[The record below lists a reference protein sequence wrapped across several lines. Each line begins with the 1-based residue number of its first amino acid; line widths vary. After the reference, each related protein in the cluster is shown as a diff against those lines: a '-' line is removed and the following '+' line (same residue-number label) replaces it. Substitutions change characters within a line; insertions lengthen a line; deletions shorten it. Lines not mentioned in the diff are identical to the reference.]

1 MGNAVLAV
9 KDAADRVVGSNAE
22 GGAVEAIENALMLL

>member
-1 MGNAVLAV
+1 MVNAAPAV

-22 GGAVEAIENALMLL
+22 GGATEAIESALMLL